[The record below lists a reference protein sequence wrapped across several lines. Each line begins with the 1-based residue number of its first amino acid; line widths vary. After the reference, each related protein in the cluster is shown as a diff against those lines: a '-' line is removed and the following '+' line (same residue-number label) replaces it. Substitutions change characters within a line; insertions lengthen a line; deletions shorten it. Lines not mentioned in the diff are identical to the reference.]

1 MAVAQARTI
10 DQQLIVFSL
19 DFLNWR
25 LHTQC
30 AISQEFQELR

>member
-25 LHTQC
+25 LHTQR
-30 AISQEFQELR
+30 AISQEIQ